1 MQINSQAVLNP
12 PNAAVEPVL
21 QKQLALLL
29 ESTGE
34 GIYGIDMQGRC
45 TFINRAGAHMIGRE
59 PEDVLGC
66 NMHDLTHHSHPD
78 GHPYPPHDCA
88 IFNAFRQGLPCRID
102 TEVFWHRDQH
112 CFPVEYSSYPLMDG
126 STVLGAV
133 VTFVDITERKRAA
146 DALRAAK
153 DELEQRVDERT
164 QALSVALGQLRELS
178 AYSETVREEERTR
191 IAREVHDEL
200 GSLLVALKMDVNWM
214 DKRLSEQQQRTPHEA
229 EAMRTRLRSKC
240 QNMSGLIERAVD
252 NVGRIITDLRP
263 SILDHQGLWAALEW
277 QAHEFAQS
285 TELMLDWDMQGTDGV
300 ELPEPE
306 AMAVFRIFQ
315 EMLSNVAR
323 HAQATA
329 LTLRIQV
336 DARLLTISV
345 QDNGCG
351 ASTLAFEAPTAYG
364 VMGMRERARHFG
376 GQLEISSQIG
386 LGSLF
391 SLRLPL
397 SKI

>member
-1 MQINSQAVLNP
+1 MHITKQPVLTLHSTT
-12 PNAAVEPVL
+12 VEPVL

-34 GIYGIDMQGRC
+34 GIYGIDMKGLC
-45 TFINRAGAHMIGRE
+45 TFINRAGAHMIGRT
-59 PEDVLGC
+59 PEEVLGC
-66 NMHDLTHHSHPD
+66 NMHELTHHSHTD
-78 GHPYPPHDCA
+78 GQPYAARDCA

-112 CFPVEYSSYPLMDG
+112 CFPVEYSSYPLMEG
-126 STVLGAV
+126 NTLLGAV

-146 DALRAAK
+146 DALQAAK
-153 DELEQRVDERT
+153 NELEQRVDERT

-214 DKRLSEQQQRTPHEA
+214 DKRLSEQTQRTPHEA

-240 QNMSGLIERAVD
+240 RNMSGLIERAVD

-285 TELMLDWDMQGTDGV
+285 AELELDWSMQGTEGV

-329 LTLRIQV
+329 LTVRIQV
-336 DARLLTISV
+336 DTKVLTIAV

-351 ASTLAFEAPTAYG
+351 ASALAFEAPTAYG

-376 GQLEISSQIG
+376 GQLDISSKIG
-386 LGSLF
+386 LGSSF
-391 SLRLPL
+391 TLRVPL